1 MAKLKEFY
9 TDLLLLTK
17 KNLILEHDGDDELLR
32 GFINAAVDYAE
43 RYQHKKDGYYQTN
56 FMPPSTAQAVVML
69 ASHFYESRDGSSA
82 GFFGDNPAGA
92 DKVNEAVERLLR
104 QNKDVKV

>member
-1 MAKLKEFY
+1 MAKLKDY
-9 TDLLLLTK
+9 YADILLWTK
-17 KNLILEHDGDDELLR
+17 KNLILGHDEDDELIR
-32 GFINAAVDYAE
+32 GFIRAAVDYAE
-43 RYQHKKDGYYQTN
+43 RYQHKPEGYYQSYL
-56 FMPPSTAQAVVML
+56 MPPSTVQAVIML

-92 DKVNEAVERLLR
+92 DKVNEAVEQLIP